1 MLTKAKSKK
10 VPKFI
15 LTLDASQIQAFMTC
29 PLQWYYKYKQNLILN
44 TEHKPAPDKGHLV
57 HSLLAFYYGL
67 CAIMPNENRLIHA
80 NAAIIKFK
88 ESKETLKLFPTDTN
102 FELEDFI
109 CQRFLLY
116 VQRYL
121 NDDFNP
127 LAINNA
133 ESVEVG
139 FSYLLHEDAKV
150 KFILEGR
157 IDLITKL
164 QDNILCFIDHKTQ
177 SRDSSLYHYTP
188 QFKTYALVTGYEYG
202 IINYFGM
209 QEDKTNNLLKTN
221 KLFRRDLIHFNKNLI
236 EEWRIKLIQTFY
248 NVRNILANSNN
259 NSNTNELSLIYIRN
273 DSACAGAFNSNPC
286 SFVDL
291 CEEPNFELKQKVKE
305 FKFTKGEKWTPW

>member
-1 MLTKAKSKK
+1 VLTKAKSKK
-10 VPKFI
+10 VSKFI

-57 HSLLAFYYGL
+57 HSLLAFYYSL
-67 CAIMPNENRLIHA
+67 CAITPNENKLTQA
-80 NAAIIKFK
+80 QNAINLFK
-88 ESKETLKLFPTDTN
+88 ESKETLKLFPNDIN

-116 VQRYL
+116 VQKYL
-121 NDDFNP
+121 NDDF
-127 LAINNA
+127 ASFA
-133 ESVEVG
+133 GGVEVG
-139 FSYLLHEDAKV
+139 FSYLLYEDTKV

-164 QDNILCFIDHKTQ
+164 QNNILCFVDHKTQ

-209 QEDKTNNLLKTN
+209 QEDKTNNLLKAN

-236 EEWRIKLIQTFY
+236 EEWRIKLIQVFY
-248 NVRNILANSNN
+248 QVRNVIGDNKTSEASILY
-259 NSNTNELSLIYIRN
+259 LRN

-286 SFVDL
+286 SFIDL
-291 CEEPNFELKQKVKE
+291 CEEPNFEIKQRIKE

>member
-1 MLTKAKSKK
+1 MPVKLNKKARSA
-10 VPKFI
+10 KFI

-44 TEHKPAPDKGHLV
+44 IEHKPAPNKGHLV

-67 CAIMPNENRLIHA
+67 CAKEPSHGKLYQA
-80 NAAIIKFK
+80 QNAINLFK
-88 ESKETLKLFPTDTN
+88 DSKETLKLFPNDTN

-121 NDDFNP
+121 TDDFNP

-139 FSYLLHEDAKV
+139 FSYLLYEDTKV

-164 QDNILCFIDHKTQ
+164 QGNLLCFVDHKTQ

-209 QEDKTNNLLKTN
+209 QEDKTNGLLKAN

-236 EEWRIKLIQTFY
+236 EEWRIKLIQVFY
-248 NVRNILANSNN
+248 QVRNALNGNS
-259 NSNTNELSLIYIRN
+259 ELSMLYLRN
-273 DSACAGAFNSNPC
+273 DSSCAGAFNSNPC

-291 CEEPNFELKQKVKE
+291 CEEPNFEIKQRVKE
-305 FKFTKGEKWTPW
+305 FKFTKG